1 MIFRL
6 LAAVFLNGI
15 SLLIG
20 VLAIMRGLYK
30 FSAAHPPTFSSD
42 PWDGDEVEQSDQPA
56 REA

>member
-1 MIFRL
+1 
-6 LAAVFLNGI
+6 
-15 SLLIG
+15 LLIG